1 MESYSLLK
9 AHHMSE
15 KRQSD
20 KKSDSDLESFTIRI
34 PSSLKRSIE
43 RIKES
48 FSGFS
53 TVSDAAR
60 FVMET
65 GAGAVEPLGD
75 ARELGDLQKEPK
87 ETLQRISIKWR
98 HGQQIFSRAE
108 LAFVSQ
114 WAHRAYMTAKSSN
127 VQRSPIMANLQAF
140 DVIRSLRNEM
150 CKHTEAA
157 EWRDRYYQGNL
168 GNLNGESIGDKTVSA
183 IEALKEHAYSSYAE
197 FASRC
202 LEAALRDEP
211 PLPVDRLNVLLRPH
225 LPALIKLALRAYL
238 QANEMPVLQLETG
251 FNVASAKYAKT
262 VTRGCISIAPNIM
275 GDSMTA
281 AIILKDGDLIV
292 AVNGF
297 VELGEL
303 ITSVGAISNEH
314 QVTGQRFFIIPPT
327 PPLSQYVMRV
337 GGVQIAFRGTEFDD
351 LRAALGEVM
360 EQPDMKSEYE
370 RLSWIY
376 GDI

>member
-1 MESYSLLK
+1 
-9 AHHMSE
+9 MSE

-127 VQRSPIMANLQAF
+127 VQRSPIVANLQAF

-150 CKHTEAA
+150 YEHTEAA

-168 GNLNGESIGDKTVSA
+168 GNLGGESIDDKIVAATEV
-183 IEALKEHAYSSYAE
+183 LKKHAYSSYAE

-202 LEAALRDEP
+202 LEVALRDEP

-238 QANEMPVLQLETG
+238 QAKETPVLPIETG
-251 FNVASAKYAKT
+251 FNIASAKYVKT
-262 VTRGCISIAPNIM
+262 VTRGCISISPNIM

-281 AIILKDGDLIV
+281 GIIWKGGDLIV

-314 QVTGQRFFIIPPT
+314 QVTGQRFFITPPT

-337 GGVQIAFRGTEFDD
+337 GGVQIAFRGTEFED